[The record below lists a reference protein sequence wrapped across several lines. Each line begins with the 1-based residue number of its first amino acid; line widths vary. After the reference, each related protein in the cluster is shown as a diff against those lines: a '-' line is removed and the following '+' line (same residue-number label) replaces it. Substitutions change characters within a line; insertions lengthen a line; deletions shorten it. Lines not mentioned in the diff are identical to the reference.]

1 MAEKEFYAGE
11 AVAYWKVVN
20 RKNETEG
27 TFRAKIEADALV
39 IGSGCPH
46 LYTVLPVWEKD
57 AMYMNPATGSVDT
70 YDGWWYENE
79 DGEKVNAVDLGEVVA
94 VYKDKDG
101 AWKEV

>member
-20 RKNETEG
+20 RKHEAEG
-27 TFRAKIEADALV
+27 IFHSKTEADKHV

-57 AMYMNPATGSVDT
+57 AMYMNPVTGSVDT
-70 YDGWWYENE
+70 YDGWWYEDEN
-79 DGEKVNAVDLGEVVA
+79 GEKRNAVDRNEVVA
-94 VYKDKDG
+94 VIKDKDG
-101 AWKEV
+101 TWKEV